1 VGKSKSSR
9 SKNEGRVLIL
19 DDEPESCRVISSLVE
34 GLGFDVDTST
44 DAALVYLDK
53 LNDSDIIF
61 IDIQMPGMD
70 GLQVLEVLSR
80 RNGKSGIILM
90 SDTNEELAG
99 AVAMSKERGLKLIGA
114 LIKPFDLKQVKEV
127 LQCA

>member
-1 VGKSKSSR
+1 M
-9 SKNEGRVLIL
+9 
-19 DDEPESCRVISSLVE
+19 ISSLVE

-127 LQCA
+127 LQYA

>member
-1 VGKSKSSR
+1 MEKSKSSR
-9 SKNEGRVLIL
+9 SKNGNRILIL
-19 DDEPESCRVISSLVE
+19 DDEPESCRVVASLVE

-44 DAALVYLDK
+44 DAALVYLDE
-53 LNDSDIIF
+53 LYDSDIIF

-114 LIKPFDLKQVKEV
+114 LIKPFGLKQVKEV
-127 LQCA
+127 LQIA

>member
-1 VGKSKSSR
+1 MGKSKSSR

-80 RNGKSGIILM
+80 RNGKSG
-90 SDTNEELAG
+90 N
-99 AVAMSKERGLKLIGA
+99 RGSG
-114 LIKPFDLKQVKEV
+114 
-127 LQCA
+127 